1 MLRALAFSR
10 RLLPTLLVSALLIF
24 QLGAQRP
31 TLRRQSIYDWP
42 QFGFDVASS
51 GSADIPTGSTAAN
64 VATLNR
70 RQVRLN
76 GTVDASAIYLHDV
89 RIAGGV
95 HDTFFVTTTYGKTI
109 AVDADSGAVLWEYT
123 PAGHNSWVGSAQ
135 VTNSTPVADPD
146 RESMYAT
153 APDGAVRK
161 LAITDGRELWS
172 TPITLLPTREK
183 MASPLKVFGGRVIA
197 VTGGYIGD
205 ANPYQGHIA
214 ILDAQSGALLN
225 VWNSLCSNRTL
236 LIQPSSCSSSRS
248 AIWGR
253 SGAVIDPA
261 TGNIFVA
268 TGNGPYNGTTDWG
281 DALIELDPDA
291 TRIVG
296 NYTPAN
302 NATLNSRDLDL
313 GSTSPVLL
321 GPNLV
326 AQGGK
331 DSFIH
336 VLDRTRIA
344 GATAHSG
351 NETQSVPTPS
361 GNEMFTSAAI
371 WRDRGETWMFA
382 ADGAGTAAWT
392 VSGQT
397 LTSAWN
403 NSMPG
408 TSPVVAGRLLFVY
421 NPRGGL
427 RVYDPRTGGDIA
439 TLASGGGHWNSPIV
453 VDGRIALPE
462 GAYASHS
469 TTGVL
474 NIWSVAAQ

>member
-10 RLLPTLLVSALLIF
+10 RLLPGVLVSALLIF

-31 TLRRQSIYDWP
+31 ALRRQLKYDWP

-51 GSADIPTGSTAAN
+51 GSADIPTGITAAN
-64 VATLNR
+64 VATLSR

-89 RIAGGV
+89 GIAGGV
-95 HDTFFVTTTYGKTI
+95 HDAFFVTTTYGKTI

-123 PAGHNSWVGSAQ
+123 PAGFNSWVGSAQ
-135 VTNSTPVADPD
+135 VTNSTPVADPG
-146 RESMYAT
+146 RESIYAT

-161 LAITDGRELWS
+161 LSIADGRELWA
-172 TPITLLPTREK
+172 TPITLLPGREK
-183 MASPLKVFGGRVIA
+183 MASPLKLFRGRVIA

-205 ANPYQGHIA
+205 ANPYQGHVA
-214 ILDAQSGALLN
+214 VLDAQNGALLS
-225 VWNSLCSNRTL
+225 VWNSLCSNRTG

-281 DALIELDPDA
+281 DALLELDPGA

-302 NATLNSRDLDL
+302 NATLNARDLDL
-313 GSTSPVLL
+313 GSVSPILL

-331 DSFIH
+331 DSLIH

-361 GNEMFTSAAI
+361 ANEMFTSAAV

-397 LTSAWN
+397 LSPAWN

-421 NPRGGL
+421 SPNGGL
-427 RVYDPRTGGDIA
+427 RVYDPRTGRDIA

-462 GAYASHS
+462 GAYSARS

>member
-10 RLLPTLLVSALLIF
+10 RLLLTLLVSALLIF
-24 QLGAQRP
+24 QLGAERP
-31 TLRRQSIYDWP
+31 TLRRQPIYDWP

-51 GSADIPTGSTAAN
+51 GSADIPTGITAAN

-109 AVDADSGAVLWEYT
+109 AMDADSGAVLWEYT
-123 PAGHNSWVGSAQ
+123 PAGYNSWVGSAQ
-135 VTNSTPVADPD
+135 VTNSPPVADPD
-146 RESMYAT
+146 REFMYAT

-183 MASPLKVFGGRVIA
+183 MASPLKVFRGRVIA

-205 ANPYQGHIA
+205 ANPYQGHVA

-281 DALIELDPDA
+281 DALVELDPDA

-302 NATLNSRDLDL
+302 NATLNPRAIWTS

-331 DSFIH
+331 DSLGSTSWTGLESP
-336 VLDRTRIA
+336 VPLRTR
-344 GATAHSG
+344 ATKRSPCPRRPAMRCS
-351 NETQSVPTPS
+351 PPPPS
-361 GNEMFTSAAI
+361 GAIAA
-371 WRDRGETWMFA
+371 RPGCSPRMTRARPPGPSPGET
-382 ADGAGTAAWT
+382 
-392 VSGQT
+392 
-397 LTSAWN
+397 LTPAWN
-403 NSMPG
+403 SSMPG

-427 RVYDPRTGGDIA
+427 RVYDPRTGRDVA
-439 TLASGGGHWNSPIV
+439 TLASGGGHWAAPSSSMEGSRCPKAPTP
-453 VDGRIALPE
+453 RTPLP
-462 GAYASHS
+462 AC
-469 TTGVL
+469 
-474 NIWSVAAQ
+474 